1 MTMVTFLG
9 IGNASA
15 IAVTVRVIMVAEPT
29 NKLTTK
35 RYTGKYFFKKRI
47 KKSILPTSL
56 SGYAALIGITLVP
69 LLSGLFG

>member
-1 MTMVTFLG
+1 
-9 IGNASA
+9 
-15 IAVTVRVIMVAEPT
+15 MVAEPT

-56 SGYAALIGITLVP
+56 SGYAACPGPIPPRSEPDDAQAHRMSRNDSVP
-69 LLSGLFG
+69 DSLAP